1 MANCV
6 SCGRA
11 LPSFSFGEASNVCG
25 DCRRAGIPPIP
36 SAPVDPLSRS
46 VRGVTYR
53 PPFTVAIVGV
63 NALVFAGMVATGVP
77 LLKEP
82 TYAQLLRWG
91 ADFGPLSLDGQPWRV
106 LTSNYVHI
114 GLWHIVLNMWGL
126 WNLGRLAERI
136 FGGWTYLLTYTACGI
151 AGSLTSLFFHPHTP
165 GAGAS
170 GAIFGL
176 VGALISAL
184 YLGRLPFP
192 KVAMQRMLRSLLI
205 VVAVNLYLGA
215 QVGVID
221 NSAHIGGLVMGLA
234 LGAVLGPEL
243 TKPREIRT
251 AHERIVFVAAAILL
265 VGLGA
270 FARRQSGWVVPLERA
285 RQAINQGRVDEG
297 IGELQQVLARRP
309 DEEMGLDLLSYAYLL
324 KNDYP
329 RAEVALKRLLT
340 SDPDDPTAQYNLGV
354 VYQATDRYEQAREL
368 FLKLSLQTPEND
380 KVWLSLGSSLKKLN
394 RLPEAE
400 QAFRQALAVNPKN
413 SAAFLAIGQM
423 QLELEQPDTAIDS
436 FQHCL
441 QIDPKSADA
450 ELGLSRAYL
459 AKRMFKEAAGTLKK
473 YQEIKASEQPP
484 SQWSR

>member
-1 MANCV
+1 
-6 SCGRA
+6 
-11 LPSFSFGEASNVCG
+11 
-25 DCRRAGIPPIP
+25 
-36 SAPVDPLSRS
+36 
-46 VRGVTYR
+46 
-53 PPFTVAIVGV
+53 
-63 NALVFAGMVATGVP
+63 
-77 LLKEP
+77 
-82 TYAQLLRWG
+82 
-91 ADFGPLSLDGQPWRV
+91 
-106 LTSNYVHI
+106 
-114 GLWHIVLNMWGL
+114 MWGL

-184 YLGRLPFP
+184 YLGHLPFP

-251 AHERIVFVAAAILL
+251 AHERVVFVAAAILL
-265 VGLGA
+265 LGVGL
-270 FARRQSGWVVPLERA
+270 FARRQSGWAVHLERA
-285 RQAINQGRVDEG
+285 RQAIKQGRVDEG
-297 IGELQQVLARRP
+297 IGELQQVLARKP
-309 DEEMGLDLLSYAYLL
+309 DEKMGLELLSYAYLQ
-324 KNDYP
+324 KKDYP
-329 RAEVALKRLLT
+329 KAEGVLKRVLA
-340 SDPDDPTAQYNLGV
+340 SDPEDPTAQYNLGL
-354 VYQATDRYEQAREL
+354 VYQTTDRYEEAREL

-380 KVWLSLGSSLKKLN
+380 KVWVSLGFSLKKLN

-400 QAFRQALAVNPKN
+400 QAFQQAVAVNPKN
-413 SAAFLAIGQM
+413 GTAFLGLGETQVES
-423 QLELEQPDTAIDS
+423 QQPDAAIDS
-436 FQHCL
+436 FQHVL
-441 QIDPKSADA
+441 QLDPKNADA

-459 AKRMFKEAAGTLKK
+459 AKRMFKEAADAVKK
-473 YQEIKASEQPP
+473 YQEITASEQPP
-484 SQWSR
+484 AQSSR